1 MAQGQTATQRK
12 LEAKAINAASKSAG
26 MRSLYEAGYTVAQV
40 TKVMDVGY
48 PFAYGVAK
56 RGGFADTAATRRV
69 IKAKATAKAPVSRKV
84 TKVAKAA
91 TAKAAPA
98 LSAAQKRAALATKK
112 PGRPTAARRQAN
124 RKTSAAAK

>member
-12 LEAKAINAASKSAG
+12 LEAKAIAAASKSAG

-40 TKVMDVGY
+40 TKVMGVGY

-56 RGGFADTAATRRV
+56 RGGFADTAASRRV
-69 IKAKATAKAPVSRKV
+69 IKAKAPARKAT
-84 TKVAKAA
+84 TK
-91 TAKAAPA
+91 AKAAPA
-98 LSAAQKRAALATKK
+98 VSAAAKRIALANKK

-124 RKTSAAAK
+124 RKAQASAK